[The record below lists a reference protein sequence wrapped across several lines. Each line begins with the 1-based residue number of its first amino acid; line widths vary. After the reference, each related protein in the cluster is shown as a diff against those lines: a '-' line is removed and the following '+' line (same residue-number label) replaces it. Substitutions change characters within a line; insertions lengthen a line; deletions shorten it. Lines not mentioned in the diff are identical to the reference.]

1 MRVERSPM
9 SYDVLIFDPAHAP
22 AEREAFLQW
31 WDAHEWSSE
40 PHPHNDPA
48 FTTPNLRAWF
58 LEMIERFPALNGP
71 YASSRDQRTA
81 DYSIGYHLIYV
92 AMWFDKEAAHR
103 RAHELAGKHG
113 LGLFEASSPDGELWL
128 PGVGVELVL
137 ASKHSPQQNPKPITD
152 ARIAA
157 LVRSHPRG
165 GAIVYRPAHA
175 ENPRRKVVVVYSSR
189 DLIGAVTSPHNGGTL
204 LELKSAFAEA
214 GIAYAVVEENEERA
228 FAKELDDALSAAR
241 NVSSEQ

>member
-1 MRVERSPM
+1 M

-40 PHPHNDPA
+40 PHTHNDPA

-128 PGVGVELVL
+128 PGRASLCKGVGRRVVCCEERVERTVIGLL
-137 ASKHSPQQNPKPITD
+137 PALLPRA
-152 ARIAA
+152 ARFPPRRC
-157 LVRSHPRG
+157 RSFSCRSSARLG
-165 GAIVYRPAHA
+165 LAHA
-175 ENPRRKVVVVYSSR
+175 TLHL
-189 DLIGAVTSPHNGGTL
+189 LIGTRPTSRG
-204 LELKSAFAEA
+204 FAA
-214 GIAYAVVEENEERA
+214 PGNR
-228 FAKELDDALSAAR
+228 
-241 NVSSEQ
+241 